1 MEGLLRLMGP
11 PQEETVAVRQL
22 VVCQRRGRDSAWV
35 PGRRS
40 ASSRDVRG
48 AQGAEQANDWSQNK
62 QTTGGFLHL

>member
-40 ASSRDVRG
+40 ASSRVV
-48 AQGAEQANDWSQNK
+48 
-62 QTTGGFLHL
+62 